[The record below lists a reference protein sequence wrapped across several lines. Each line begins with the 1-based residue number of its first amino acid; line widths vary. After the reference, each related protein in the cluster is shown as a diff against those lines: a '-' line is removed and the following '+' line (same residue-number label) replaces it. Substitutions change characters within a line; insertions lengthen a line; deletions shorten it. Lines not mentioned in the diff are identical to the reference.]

1 MIFHKIH
8 IFLKYQSLGNFR
20 IKSLILPQ
28 REQQKNYVQW
38 IRHIFYIL
46 ECKWEKVNCRAW
58 ASSIKEIHKEEEWNG
73 TTTLESVKSRDMG
86 LYLSSS
92 FFLLSLL
99 SAEDLNSAPLVWP
112 PVKII
117 MHSANVLQMGRRLDF
132 GPRRYTLRLVIV
144 APVRLFIFDHFTTL
158 YALIT
163 TPLYANYFSK
173 MSKHFFEN
181 IKKKS
186 WN

>member
-117 MHSANVLQMGRRLDF
+117 MHSANVLQMGRRLDL
-132 GPRRYTLRLVIV
+132 GPLLRYTNSQQQQMCKTSLNIGG
-144 APVRLFIFDHFTTL
+144 I
-158 YALIT
+158 Y
-163 TPLYANYFSK
+163 
-173 MSKHFFEN
+173 N
-181 IKKKS
+181 IKRTFLFFRCAHTS
-186 WN
+186 CLHG